1 MDITTYC
8 ENLNSRM
15 QERLILMG
23 QDAGDLVKI
32 SQTLT
37 FLRGLIGEL
46 KSFVRTYRFTSDMEE
61 VRFFKEQK
69 PTIVVQ
75 YLYYKKVFAVR
86 LFDSFNDATARA
98 NNYSAELRRMEVF
111 IRKNVSFYEYCLSG
125 STYLDKE
132 YFQRGSSAVPL
143 LTFDETF
150 STGYD
155 GKLAKIL
162 ANELLRTHV
171 NSLQARNASS
181 NAASTLTWTGTKT
194 DLIELVY
201 ALQAAGV
208 VDQGNATIK
217 TIACTMEA
225 AFNITLGD
233 TYRVFQDIRIR
244 KKSQTPFID
253 LLKKSIMERL
263 NDL

>member
-8 ENLNSRM
+8 ENLNSGM
-15 QERLILMG
+15 QEQLSLLD

-37 FLRGLIGEL
+37 FLRQLIGEL
-46 KSFVRTYRFTSDMEE
+46 KSFVRTYQFKSDGEE
-61 VRFFKEQK
+61 IRFFKEQK

-75 YLYYKKVFAVR
+75 YLYYRKVFAIK
-86 LFDSFNDATARA
+86 LFDSFNDAKARA

-111 IRKNVSFYEYCLSG
+111 VRKNVSFYEYCISG

-155 GKLAKIL
+155 GKLARIL
-162 ANELLRTHV
+162 ANELLRTYV
-171 NSLQARNASS
+171 NGLQQRNAS

-217 TIACTMEA
+217 TIASTLET
-225 AFNITLGD
+225 AFNVALGD

-253 LLKKSIMERL
+253 HLKKAILERL